1 MLEKLDPILS
11 KIPLPETIKNILHG
25 PNQDSKLGYVA
36 IALVMYKIATPARYA
51 ATVAGTGYAIK
62 FFVRRG
68 MIKPVPSKDKIKQAI
83 KDSNL
88 KQVIQERIRKREL
101 VKKQTFNK
109 SKKKMY

>member
-1 MLEKLDPILS
+1 
-11 KIPLPETIKNILHG
+11 
-25 PNQDSKLGYVA
+25 
-36 IALVMYKIATPARYA
+36 
-51 ATVAGTGYAIK
+51 
-62 FFVRRG
+62 

-88 KQVIQERIRKREL
+88 KQVIQERMKKREL